1 MDITLKRNLPYADI
15 VQGDIYI
22 EDNHMCHTLEHR
34 QAALPKGT
42 YHIVRHYCKQANR
55 LMPLLVRGQ
64 NLDTLEKRCQRC
76 KLLDEP
82 NNNTLLPCYCPQLK
96 PGNGVHKRR
105 DGRILVGEL
114 ATNGCLLHSQQ
125 HFERLYERIRKNLVR
140 DYEINLVVE

>member
-22 EDNHMCHTLEHR
+22 EDKHVCHTLENA

-42 YHIVRHYCKQANR
+42 YYIVKQRCKQANR
-55 LMPLLVRGQ
+55 LMPLLVKGR
-64 NLDTLEKRCQRC
+64 NLGTLEKRCQRC

-96 PGNGVHKRR
+96 PGNGVHNRR

-114 ATNGCLLHSQQ
+114 AANGCLIHTQQ
-125 HFERLYERIRKNLVR
+125 CFDKLYERIRKSLARNNEVR
-140 DYEINLVVE
+140 LIVE